1 MADEAGIPLL
11 VCLHPEKKE
20 LERKAYNKQGQE
32 IIEWCE
38 RNGVMIV
45 KELDE
50 GITKEMFRDGIHT
63 NERGQRFEA
72 NLMKKYIKIDK

>member
-1 MADEAGIPLL
+1 MADEAGIPLI

-20 LERKAYNKQGQE
+20 LERKAYNEQGQE

-38 RNGVMIV
+38 NNGVMIV

-50 GITKEMFRDGIHT
+50 GIKEEMFRDGIHT

-72 NLMKKYIKIDK
+72 NLMKKYIKID